1 MNRPGQIPAWGA
13 EGDLRPET
21 PEERDTNK
29 DILVKGREVENSWI
43 QTLFNICLKLPLI
56 PNTMKGRMRKF
67 KEKIPLA
74 YHILRLLTF
83 SHNPL

>member
-29 DILVKGREVENSWI
+29 DILVKRREVENFYI
-43 QTLFNICLKLPLI
+43 QTNSFNIYLKLPLI
-56 PNTMKGRMRKF
+56 PNTMKGEMRKV
-67 KEKIPLA
+67 KETISFN
-74 YHILRLLTF
+74 LTY
-83 SHNPL
+83 SETSYIWS